1 MSFWPTMETTLALPR
16 TIDRRNEP
24 PRALFLKSRI
34 GRRVVGLFVLSAL
47 VPLSLC
53 AAILF
58 RAFDSELSRTQQQS
72 LDGLVRSFGMTLLG
86 RLGSADDVLKVIMSG
101 TGATDDAVQDSVAEL
116 PWARSVRRVKPWSSS
131 YQTEQ
136 FLPGPDAR
144 QQQALKTG
152 QATLLWGLD
161 ESGNAQVY
169 LVCTLPSG
177 TWLYT
182 EIASTWLWSSASEF
196 AAGAGLLVLD
206 ERGHIIAAAGTVP
219 PELLRASPTSL
230 SALPGPRNLSTTIGT
245 TGLSDRWISRSWEVF
260 LAGRYSS
267 PSWHLVA
274 IRPRST
280 LLAGSND
287 TYLYLCGFILVTI
300 LLISWLSM
308 TVIRRQMRPLDLLA
322 QATKRLAHRDF
333 EAFRGMSWN
342 DEFGD
347 LARSFDT
354 MSGKLKV
361 QFAALETLADVDRL
375 LLHTPKL
382 EQILDTLLPRIAS
395 VLGCD
400 SVSVLL
406 FDPDSD
412 KLARAYDFCISESSQ
427 LPVRRIATDLAALRT
442 AYEGPALHLIDAAT
456 AAQFFAPIAS
466 GTIKAIRVQ
475 ALKHNEHCAGML
487 CIGYDNDTVG
497 PQDSG
502 IGAADFADRLSLILA
517 NLEQSESLHRHA
529 NFDSLTGL
537 QNRHLFS
544 GRVCAA
550 IAAAQGRDE
559 QGGLLYLDL
568 DYFKRVNDTAG
579 HAAGDGLLRIVSERL
594 MECAGEGHSIA
605 RLGGDEFA
613 VLVPTIGQP
622 GSLRQLA
629 ERIIVHLQSPIV
641 VDGREHH
648 VSASIGMTVFPADG
662 TELEGLLRAGD
673 IAMYQAKDAGRGRAV
688 FFQAEMQ
695 QQQLERQMLE
705 SGMHRALEHCDFTLH
720 YQPIV
725 SEAAG
730 GTLGVEALARWPG
743 TDQAA
748 WVSPAVFIP
757 LAEENGI
764 IVKLG
769 EWILR
774 RACEQFAQWRSEDL
788 RLDYVSVNVSVRQLR
803 EPDYLTTLK
812 AALAASR
819 MQGKDLQVE
828 ITESVLAHGA
838 ELEKTLLD
846 ITALG
851 VRLALDDF
859 GTGYS
864 SLSYLRTYPIH
875 TVKIDRSFIHGLP
888 HDLAA
893 CRLAESIIAMCAALD
908 KNVVAEGVETEAQ
921 QQFLRSAGCSTI
933 QGYLLGRPMEAADI
947 PGFVRRLRRH
957 APLPGPLAL
966 TKSTVSAS

>member
-177 TWLYT
+177 AWLYT

-347 LARSFDT
+347 LARSFDI